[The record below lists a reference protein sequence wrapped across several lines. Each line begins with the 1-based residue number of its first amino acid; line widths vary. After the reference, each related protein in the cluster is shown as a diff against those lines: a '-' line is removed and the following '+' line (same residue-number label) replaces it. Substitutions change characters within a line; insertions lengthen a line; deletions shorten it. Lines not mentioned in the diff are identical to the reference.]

1 MTTELENPVNGA
13 DRFIENLITKN
24 EALFVPGFLSK
35 CSNGDSVFL
44 GKGQFKG
51 FEYGYERKGRISL
64 LTLRDS
70 TKGMHQVSIGN
81 FQVFY
86 GSNSVMANNR
96 TGPTSYKFM
105 VLQKK
110 GNEFGIAFLIPQVTK
125 V

>member
-1 MTTELENPVNGA
+1 MTTELENSVSGA
-13 DRFIENLITKN
+13 DRFIENLISNRK
-24 EALFVPGFLSK
+24 AFFVPGLLSRY
-35 CSNGDSVFL
+35 SNGDSVFL

-64 LTLRDS
+64 LTLRNS
-70 TKGMHQVSIGN
+70 TKGMHEVSIGN

-105 VLQKK
+105 VLQKE
-110 GNEFGIAFLIPQVTK
+110 GNEFGIAFLIPLIRRD
-125 V
+125 